1 MTDTETHCF
10 HCNEVLGNKPIC
22 ISISGQDQSFC
33 CNGCA
38 SATQWILQHG
48 LADYYTLRNQHAS
61 KVNEHLNDY
70 CSWDRDDIQRGFVH
84 KNEAGYSAVLLTDDM
99 HCAAC
104 AWLIQKALQKISGV
118 QSINANAI
126 TGRVELQWNPV
137 QTKLSAICQ
146 QLAALG
152 YTPYLSMNEAYEQQK
167 RKERKQLLLKLGLAA
182 LVTTQTMMFSEALYL
197 DTLKEMPIATRD
209 FFRWLTFLLCSP
221 VVFYSGSEFIS
232 GMLREIKHRQLG
244 MDTLAASSI
253 LLAYFASLYQTLVGG
268 EHIWFDAAAM
278 FVFFLL
284 SARVLER
291 FARNKARAQVDLLA
305 KAQPQFAWRITNGQR
320 EQCLV
325 SELLLGDTLF
335 LVPGEAIPA
344 DGLLLSES
352 ADVDESL
359 LTGES
364 KLLLKHKGNMLLA
377 GSTLGPSACQIQVTE
392 MGSNTQLSQILR
404 LVQQAQNS
412 KPIENMWAERLA
424 SRFVISMFAI
434 TLLAFAFWWQ
444 VNPSK
449 AFSVALAVLVA
460 ACPCAL
466 SLAVPAAVSS
476 AYDALARA
484 GVLVLSADALTN
496 LNKIQH
502 VVFDKTGT
510 LTDGHVSIKQMQGF
524 AGESEPHILQIAYSM
539 ELGSKH
545 PLASAFKPQQ
555 LEQLSFD
562 CIQAISGQGIQA
574 IHHGDEYK
582 LGKAGFVA
590 EDQPDNGI
598 YLSRNQQLIGHFI
611 LEDSLKPFAIELLA
625 VLQKNGL
632 HSHLLSGDSNERVKE
647 VAEALHIK
655 HFKARATPEQKM
667 QYLQTL
673 QNDGVHVLM
682 IGDGIND
689 APVLAQA
696 DVSMAMASGAYMAQA
711 NADILLMNSN
721 LLQVKQVFS
730 VAKHMRHLMRQN
742 LQWAIA
748 YNVIAVCIA
757 LSGLI
762 HPGYASLGMAGSSLL
777 VTLNA
782 LRIYRITS

>member
-1 MTDTETHCF
+1 MSD
-10 HCNEVLGNKPIC
+10 
-22 ISISGQDQSFC
+22 QDQSFC

-38 SATQWILQHG
+38 SAAQWILQHG

-70 CSWDRDDIQRGFVH
+70 HSWDRDDIQRGFVR

-104 AWLIQKALQKISGV
+104 AWLIQKALQKIPGV

-126 TGRVELQWNPV
+126 TGRVELQWNQV

-320 EQCLV
+320 TQCLV

-364 KLLLKHKGNMLLA
+364 KLLLKHKGDMLLA
-377 GSTLGPSACQIQVTE
+377 GSTLGPSTCEIQVTE
-392 MGSNTQLSQILR
+392 IGSNTQLSQILR

-510 LTDGHVSIKQMQGF
+510 LTDGQASIN
-524 AGESEPHILQIAYSM
+524 QIDVYAELNEQQAIQLAYSM
-539 ELGSKH
+539 ELGCKH
-545 PLASAFKPQQ
+545 PLANAFKAQQ
-555 LEQLSFD
+555 RESLNLDQ
-562 CIQAISGQGIQA
+562 IQFIPGHGIQA
-574 IHHGDEYK
+574 KYLGNQYK
-582 LGKAGFVA
+582 LGKAEFA
-590 EDQPDNGI
+590 APEQSDNGI
-598 YLSRNQQLIGHFI
+598 WLSRNEQVIAR
-611 LEDSLKPFAIELLA
+611 FAIADSIKANASMLLA
-625 VLQKNGL
+625 DLQKRAL
-632 HSHLLSGDSNERVKE
+632 TCHILSGDSFEHVQS
-647 VAEALHIK
+647 VANTLHIT
-655 HFKARATPEQKM
+655 HVQARATPEQKM
-667 QYLQTL
+667 QYLEAL
-673 QNDGVHVLM
+673 QNDGAHVLM

-689 APVLAQA
+689 APVLAKA
-696 DVSMAMASGAYMAQA
+696 DVSMAMGTGAYIAQS
-711 NADILLMNSN
+711 NADILLMNSK
-721 LLQVKQVFS
+721 LLQISQVLS

-748 YNVIAVCIA
+748 YNVIAVGIA

>member
-1 MTDTETHCF
+1 M
-10 HCNEVLGNKPIC
+10 
-22 ISISGQDQSFC
+22 SGQDQSFC

-104 AWLIQKALQKISGV
+104 AWLIQKALQKIPGV

-278 FVFFLL
+278 FVLFLL

-510 LTDGHVSIKQMQGF
+510 LTDGQASIN
-524 AGESEPHILQIAYSM
+524 QIDVYAELNEQQAIQLAYSM
-539 ELGSKH
+539 ELGCKH
-545 PLASAFKPQQ
+545 PLANAFKAQQ
-555 LEQLSFD
+555 RESLNLDQ
-562 CIQAISGQGIQA
+562 IQFIPGHGIQA
-574 IHHGDEYK
+574 KYLGTQYK
-582 LGKAGFVA
+582 LGKAEFA
-590 EDQPDNGI
+590 APEQSDNGI
-598 YLSRNQQLIGHFI
+598 WLSRNEQVIAR
-611 LEDSLKPFAIELLA
+611 FAIADSIKANASMLLA
-625 VLQKNGL
+625 DLQKRAL
-632 HSHLLSGDSNERVKE
+632 TCHILSGDSFEHVQS
-647 VAEALHIK
+647 VANTLHIT
-655 HFKARATPEQKM
+655 HFQARATPEQKM
-667 QYLQTL
+667 QYLEAL
-673 QNDGVHVLM
+673 QNDGAHVLM

-696 DVSMAMASGAYMAQA
+696 DVSMAMGTGAYIAQS
-711 NADILLMNSN
+711 NADILLMNSK
-721 LLQVKQVFS
+721 LLQISQVLS

-748 YNVIAVCIA
+748 YNVIAVGIA